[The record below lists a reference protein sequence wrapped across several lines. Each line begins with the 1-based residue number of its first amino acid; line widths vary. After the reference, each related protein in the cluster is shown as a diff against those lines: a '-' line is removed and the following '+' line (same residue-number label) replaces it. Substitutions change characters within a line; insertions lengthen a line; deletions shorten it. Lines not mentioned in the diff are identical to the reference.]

1 MIQLTKNQ
9 LNKYIAGSEYPLHLE
24 SLVKPIL
31 THRMELYRRYNRKMH
46 PAEMMHGEKKI
57 QPFEYYIVK
66 MAQGYLSGKAPMYKI
81 SGKKRYAKQYGDQ
94 IDYIRRYNDD
104 AATFSDLMHD
114 YLTTAAAYLYIYE
127 NEENEIVYTRFDSR
141 QTVAIYDYSV
151 PANMIAVVRIWQEEK
166 DNALALENVFEI
178 ITENER
184 IQWRDNKRTLLEELQ
199 WGDVPCTAAEEP
211 DGIAIF
217 EPAIADIDTYEQM
230 VTNIASM
237 TQYNDNAKLLLIGY
251 VLAEE
256 KYIIDE
262 NGKEIENPK
271 RKEMEE
277 ALYKSKVLS
286 ISKDGEIRWLLKDV
300 NYSGMLDVLKHT
312 HDNITML
319 TGVPNMTDEAFASA
333 NNASALGYK
342 LYALDQY
349 SAYSDRVFR
358 KTYLRLWE
366 IITNRLNLK
375 GAAYDFR
382 DIDIIMQRNLP
393 TDRDK
398 SVDRAIKMKNSG
410 LFSDETCLSESQVEV
425 DPADELQKV
434 AAQEETE
441 YQLMKSRNVDITR
454 IDISEQDDRDDNE
467 NDENKQE

>member
-1 MIQLTKNQ
+1 MIQLTTDQ
-9 LNKYIAGSEYPLHLE
+9 LNKYIAGAEYPLYLE
-24 SLVKPIL
+24 TLARPIL
-31 THRMELYRRYNRKMH
+31 AHRSELYRRYSRKMH

-66 MAQGYLSGKAPMYKI
+66 MAQGYLSGKAPMYKV
-81 SGKKRYAKQYGDQ
+81 SGKKRYAKQYEER

-104 AATFSDLMHD
+104 ATTFSDLMHD
-114 YLTTAAAYLYIYE
+114 YLVTAAAYLYVYE
-127 NEENEIVYTRFDSR
+127 NENNEIIYTRFDSR
-141 QTVAIYDYSV
+141 QTVAIYDYAV

-166 DNALALENVFEI
+166 ENTASVEKVFEI
-178 ITENER
+178 ITDEER
-184 IQWRDNKRTLLEELQ
+184 IQWRDNSRTLVEKLQ
-199 WGDVPCTAAEEP
+199 WGDVPCSAAEEP

-217 EPAIADIDTYEQM
+217 EPALADIDTYEQM
-230 VTNIASM
+230 ITNIASM

-251 VLAEE
+251 VLSEE

-277 ALYKSKVLS
+277 ALYRSKVLS
-286 ISKDGEIRWLLKDV
+286 ISRDGEIKWLLKDV

-349 SAYSDRVFR
+349 SAYADRVF
-358 KTYLRLWE
+358 KKAYLRLWE

-375 GAAYDFR
+375 GAAFDFR

-441 YQLMKSRNVDITR
+441 YQLMKSRNVDMAR
-454 IDISEQDDRDDNE
+454 IDKSEQEQENE
-467 NDENKQE
+467 DENEEE

>member
-1 MIQLTKNQ
+1 MVQLTENQ
-9 LNKYIAGSEYPLHLE
+9 LNKYISSSSFPVEIE
-24 SLVKPIL
+24 SLIKPVL
-31 THRMELYRRYNRKMH
+31 LHRTELYRRYSRKDN
-46 PAEMMHGEKKI
+46 PTETMHGKGKI

-66 MAQGYLSGKAPMYKI
+66 MAQGYLSGKAPMYRI
-81 SGKKRYAKQYGDQ
+81 SGKKKYAKSYSDK

-114 YLTTAAAYLYIYE
+114 YLTTAAAYLYVYE

-141 QTVAIYDYSV
+141 QTVAIYDYST
-151 PANMIAVVRIWQEEK
+151 PPNMIAIVRVWQEPESVGGT
-166 DNALALENVFEI
+166 DGRVMEI
-178 ITENER
+178 ITDSER
-184 IQWRDNKRTLLEELQ
+184 IQWRDKTRTVVEQLQ
-199 WGDVPCTAAEEP
+199 WGDVPCSAAEEP

-251 VLAEE
+251 VLPEE

-262 NGKEIENPK
+262 NGEEIENPK
-271 RKEMEE
+271 RKAMEDE
-277 ALYKSKVLS
+277 IYKSKVLS
-286 ISKDGEIRWLLKDV
+286 VSTEGEIKWLLKDV
-300 NYSGMLDVLKHT
+300 NYSGMLEVLKQT

-319 TGVPNMTDEAFASA
+319 TGVPNMTDEAFSNAD
-333 NNASALGYK
+333 NASALGYK

-349 SAYSDRVFR
+349 SAYADRIF
-358 KTYLRLWE
+358 KKAYLRLWE

-375 GAAYDFR
+375 GDAYDFR
-382 DIDIIMQRNLP
+382 DIDITMQRNLP

-410 LFSDETCLSESQVEV
+410 LFSDETCLSESQIEV
-425 DPADELQKV
+425 DPADELRKV
-434 AAQEETE
+434 SAQEQAE
-441 YQLMKSRNVDITR
+441 YELMASRGMN
-454 IDISEQDDRDDNE
+454 QE
-467 NDENKQE
+467 NDNDERP